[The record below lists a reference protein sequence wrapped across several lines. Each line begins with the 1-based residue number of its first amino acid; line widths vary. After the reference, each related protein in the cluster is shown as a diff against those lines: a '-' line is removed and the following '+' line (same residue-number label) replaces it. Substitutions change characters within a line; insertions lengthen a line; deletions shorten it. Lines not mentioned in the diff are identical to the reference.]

1 MSDLTQRLSPSY
13 GRVQSLSLSVLC
25 VCVCVCV
32 SCVRGFAVCAPARLP
47 HCTVLSARP
56 DRQIW
61 CARSQPPYPVG
72 SQSAARLEHVQ
83 PPCWT
88 QTHLI
93 SYIRHR
99 PRGSGGVDPPTKLEF
114 RRRAL
119 QPSLRDHLTS
129 LLIARIHRHASPIVT
144 SLIISLRAYKNHQN
158 EATPRSEL
166 SRRANTAPPS
176 LVCAVPSGPD
186 PVLGVKNVRWLP
198 GVALGVG

>member
-1 MSDLTQRLSPSY
+1 MVRAHTGWVNDLTQRLSPSY
-13 GRVQSLSLSVLC
+13 GRVQSLSLSLSC
-25 VCVCVCV
+25 VCVSVYV

-99 PRGSGGVDPPTKLEF
+99 PRGGRPTDK
-114 RRRAL
+114 
-119 QPSLRDHLTS
+119 
-129 LLIARIHRHASPIVT
+129 ARISTSRAATIAPRPSHITLNRPYSPSCVANRHISHHLAQ
-144 SLIISLRAYKNHQN
+144 SLQK
-158 EATPRSEL
+158 
-166 SRRANTAPPS
+166 PPE
-176 LVCAVPSGPD
+176 
-186 PVLGVKNVRWLP
+186 
-198 GVALGVG
+198 

>member
-13 GRVQSLSLSVLC
+13 GRVQSLSLSVMRL
-25 VCVCVCV
+25 CVCVCV

-99 PRGSGGVDPPTKLEF
+99 PRGGRPTDKA
-114 RRRAL
+114 RISTSRAATIAPR
-119 QPSLRDHLTS
+119 PSHIT
-129 LLIARIHRHASPIVT
+129 LIARIHRHASPIVT

-158 EATPRSEL
+158 VSTPHSAVGAFAPREHGPAL
-166 SRRANTAPPS
+166 VGVCCPVRA
-176 LVCAVPSGPD
+176 GPGAC
-186 PVLGVKNVRWLP
+186 VLNVL
-198 GVALGVG
+198 LTD